1 MRTYIALM
9 FEVTAVVCL
18 IAAVV
23 VVTDI
28 FWAKSSLPSAQP
40 TQLSQPHKTQKSP
53 ATAEG
58 SGRFH
63 LEVGP
68 EQRPLWA
75 RMRHS
80 SSFSLRSS
88 RRISSK
94 RPSILK
100 SA

>member
-53 ATAEG
+53 ATAEAAAG
-58 SGRFH
+58 DFIWRSAPSNGRYG
-63 LEVGP
+63 LECVT
-68 EQRPLWA
+68 RPRLAYAA
-75 RMRHS
+75 RGEYHPNAP
-80 SSFSLRSS
+80 RS
-88 RRISSK
+88 
-94 RPSILK
+94 
-100 SA
+100 